1 MDQRNL
7 EFVPEVLI
15 VQTGTSVDFPN
26 SDQVRHQVYSFS
38 EAKNFQLSLYAGRA
52 HEPVVFNRAGLVTLG
67 CNIHDS
73 MVGYIYVTDSPW
85 YGRTGADGTLR
96 LQNLP
101 PGEYTVRIWHQ
112 LLDESGPQLS
122 SRLRLA
128 DGAAGSV
135 SFHLTRP
142 CGRHCTIT
150 ERTRNGKITSSMLR
164 RCGAGAFA
172 TVAVADEFDLSVDLR
187 AVATDATQS
196 RLTGGLGKLRF
207 DDTQDGLRLGYVDIG
222 YRADPFETLHFS
234 AQAYAYGDHDVNTV
248 DLTEL
253 YAEWRPIPAS
263 DWRSRVK
270 VGRVLPGHLARE
282 PHAGMALAV
291 HAVVFGDQH
300 LDRRGAAHDWRRVQS
315 RLARA
320 QPWS

>member
-1 MDQRNL
+1 MHGRSATFLACVTACTIFAVPQGICASSALSVTVVNASGGPLAGAVVVAEPVAGSPKPQPGQKAIMDQRNL
-7 EFVPEVLI
+7 EFVPEVLV

-85 YGRTGADGTLR
+85 FGRTGPDGTLR

-112 LLDESGPQLS
+112 LLDEPGPQLS

-135 SFHLTRP
+135 SFRLTRP
-142 CGRHCTIT
+142 
-150 ERTRNGKITSSMLR
+150 
-164 RCGAGAFA
+164 
-172 TVAVADEFDLSVDLR
+172 LR
-187 AVATDATQS
+187 AA
-196 RLTGGLGKLRF
+196 LHHHG
-207 DDTQDGLRLGYVDIG
+207 
-222 YRADPFETLHFS
+222 ADKKWED
-234 AQAYAYGDHDVNTV
+234 Y
-248 DLTEL
+248 
-253 YAEWRPIPAS
+253 
-263 DWRSRVK
+263 
-270 VGRVLPGHLARE
+270 
-282 PHAGMALAV
+282 
-291 HAVVFGDQH
+291 
-300 LDRRGAAHDWRRVQS
+300 
-315 RLARA
+315 
-320 QPWS
+320 